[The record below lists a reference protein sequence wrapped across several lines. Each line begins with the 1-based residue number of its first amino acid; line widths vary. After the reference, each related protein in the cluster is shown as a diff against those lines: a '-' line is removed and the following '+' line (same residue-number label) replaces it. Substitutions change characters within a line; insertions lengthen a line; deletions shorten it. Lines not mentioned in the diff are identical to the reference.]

1 MQYITRYQKDND
13 GTYSV
18 VATGVELE

>member
-1 MQYITRYQKDND
+1 MQQITRYQLDND

-18 VATGVELE
+18 VATGVEL

>member
-18 VATGVELE
+18 VATGVEL